1 MVVQLLISGLAIGS
15 IYALIGLA
23 LVLIHKATEVVNFA
37 QGEMATLGAFIAL
50 GLLKTTGLPLPI
62 IFLVG
67 FPIGFLMAMFIERI
81 VIHPLIGAPPVN
93 LLIVAIGLFIMINN
107 GTGWI
112 WGYDPYTFPSL
123 LPKNPVDLLGAR
135 ISPNNLGIIG
145 ISLLL
150 MAALY
155 VFFEYTREGT
165 AMRAASMNKRA
176 AELMGIRVPRV
187 STMSWALAGG
197 ISMVS
202 GMLVAPILFLDFEM
216 MVSVLIKA
224 FAGAILGGFNS
235 LPGAVLGGLTIGIL
249 ENLFGAYVSTVFKDS
264 FAFFI
269 IIIVLMFRPT
279 GLFSRSKA

>member
-1 MVVQLLISGLAIGS
+1 
-15 IYALIGLA
+15 
-23 LVLIHKATEVVNFA
+23 
-37 QGEMATLGAFIAL
+37 MAT
-50 GLLKTTGLPLPI
+50 
-62 IFLVG
+62 
-67 FPIGFLMAMFIERI
+67 FIERI
-81 VIHPLIGAPPVN
+81 VIRPLTGSPPVN
-93 LLIVAIGLFIMINN
+93 LLIVAIGLFIILNN
-107 GTGWI
+107 TVGWI

-135 ISPNNLGIIG
+135 ISPNSLGIIG
-145 ISLLL
+145 VSLLL

-235 LPGAVLGGLTIGIL
+235 LPGSVLGGLTIGVL
-249 ENLFGAYVSTVFKDS
+249 ENLFGAYVSTAFKDS
-264 FAFFI
+264 FAFFVI
-269 IIIVLMFRPT
+269 IVVLMFRPA
-279 GLFSRSKA
+279 GLFTRSKA